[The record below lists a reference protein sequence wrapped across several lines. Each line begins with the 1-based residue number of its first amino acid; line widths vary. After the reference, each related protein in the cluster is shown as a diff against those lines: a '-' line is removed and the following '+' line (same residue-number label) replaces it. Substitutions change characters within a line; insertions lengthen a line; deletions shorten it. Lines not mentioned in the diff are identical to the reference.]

1 MWLMRD
7 LEGLPV
13 KWLGPSHS
21 RESGQPD
28 SPAGHDP
35 QRDDMQTE
43 QISWG
48 LIQAC
53 IRALAIFQECLLHRL
68 QGLTWLLSLQ
78 RLSLCVP

>member
-13 KWLGPSHS
+13 KWLSPSHS
-21 RESGQPD
+21 RESGQ
-28 SPAGHDP
+28 
-35 QRDDMQTE
+35 E
-43 QISWG
+43 QIGWR

-68 QGLTWLLSLQ
+68 QGLTWLLSLH
-78 RLSLCVP
+78 RFVLCIS

>member
-1 MWLMRD
+1 MRD

-13 KWLGPSHS
+13 KWLSPSHS

-53 IRALAIFQECLLHRL
+53 IRALVNLP
-68 QGLTWLLSLQ
+68 G
-78 RLSLCVP
+78 VPPPQTSGADLASIPSEVESVCSIVM